1 MLSDSSGGALDH
13 GSTRHGRWLQ
23 ERRIRIAAWIAAA
36 EGLIVLL
43 SPGITK
49 WTVIVIAAVACLAW
63 YAGRESSSHTLRQV
77 LWIFAA
83 SQLAATILVILAWV
97 LKWAVVTGIVILAVG
112 GLVYLLRERR

>member
-1 MLSDSSGGALDH
+1 VLSDSSGGALDH